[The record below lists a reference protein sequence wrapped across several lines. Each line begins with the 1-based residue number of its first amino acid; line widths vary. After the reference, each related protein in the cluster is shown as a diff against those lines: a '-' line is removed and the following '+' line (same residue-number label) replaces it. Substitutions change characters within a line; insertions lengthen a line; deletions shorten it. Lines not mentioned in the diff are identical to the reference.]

1 MDPSYYWT
9 GVVVVVF
16 SLFANAVLASMEQK
30 PGKPW
35 GDAGQFVMVC
45 LLLFTLS
52 HLAGYKAYG
61 WLGAVGVF
69 AVHLVFTFSGYQI
82 GARRRRRR

>member
-9 GVVVVVF
+9 GVVVIAF
-16 SLFANAVLASMEQK
+16 SLFANAILASMEKQ

-45 LLLFTLS
+45 FVLFMLS
-52 HLAGYKAYG
+52 CLAGYKAYG
-61 WLGAVGVF
+61 WLGAAGVF
-69 AVHLVFTFSGYQI
+69 AVHGVFTFTGYKI
-82 GARRRRRR
+82 GARRRGR